1 MSDWS
6 KVTWPAREQPGA
18 KHRFGLGTSRAPP
31 YNSGNLFLSN
41 HMRANRKGSYSTLRP
56 FSHSTLGPFSQF
68 QHLCQ
73 LPLGCCTPG
82 SWALDTTFPGYLL
95 ASQMSPPTFKLSQP
109 PSLRRDNSPFHFSA
123 EPFTTPI
130 CLSRL
135 LVTLRCLALRG
146 LLPGESST
154 VTRDFPL

>member
-1 MSDWS
+1 MTGPRSHGQQES
-6 KVTWPAREQPGA
+6 NQEPST
-18 KHRFGLGTSRAPP
+18 GLVWALSELHLTTPR
-31 YNSGNLFLSN
+31 NLFLSN
-41 HMRANRKGSYSTLRP
+41 HMTANRKGSYSTLRP

-82 SWALDTTFPGYLL
+82 SWTLDTTFPGYLL
-95 ASQMSPPTFKLSQP
+95 ESQMSPRTFKLSQP
-109 PSLRRDNSPFHFSA
+109 PSLRHDNSPFHFSA

-130 CLSRL
+130 CLSQL
-135 LVTLRCLALRG
+135 LVTLWCLALRG